1 MEFLVYG
8 IVFLLCGAALLLKP
22 KLLFDLTESWK
33 SYRSDEP
40 SQLYLFSTRFGGVI
54 LSVIGVAS
62 LIVFFMN

>member
-22 KLLFDLTESWK
+22 KLLFDLTEK

-62 LIVFFMN
+62 LIVFFMK